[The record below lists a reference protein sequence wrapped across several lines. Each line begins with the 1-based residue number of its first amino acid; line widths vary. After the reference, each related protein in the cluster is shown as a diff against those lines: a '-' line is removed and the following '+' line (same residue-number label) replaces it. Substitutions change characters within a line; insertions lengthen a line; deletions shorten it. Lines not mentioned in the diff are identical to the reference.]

1 MAGKGGLLA
10 RRSRMGYVYIM
21 PWIVGFIAF
30 QAFPILYSFYISLHK
45 WDMLSKPKFI
55 GWANYQSLLT
65 DPRFMISIRN
75 TFLFMLFSMGLG
87 ISLGLFIAALL
98 AENLKGSRFYR
109 TVFYLPNL
117 VVPVAFG
124 MMMRP
129 IFGGLDYGLINIILA
144 LFGFEGVRW
153 LENPSTA
160 IWVVITTNFWFI
172 GACMIIFLAGIK
184 SISRTYYE
192 AAEIDG
198 AGWFRR
204 LFNITIPLLGP
215 VIFFQTITGLIY
227 ALQIFDIPVAMA
239 NIGGSLYTT
248 MGINDSLGT
257 LIYYL
262 YLLGF
267 RNWKMGRAS
276 AVGWVV
282 FGIGLFFTF
291 IILKFLKKS
300 WKTQEA
306 NQM

>member
-1 MAGKGGLLA
+1 MTRKGGLLT
-10 RRSRMGYVYIM
+10 RRNRMGYVYIL
-21 PWIVGFIAF
+21 PWIIGFTAF

-45 WDMLSKPKFI
+45 WDMLSKPKLI
-55 GWANYQSLLT
+55 GWANYQSLLN
-65 DPRFMISIRN
+65 DPRFIISIRN

-98 AENLKGSRFYR
+98 AENLKGNRFYR

-129 IFGGLDYGLINIILA
+129 IFGGFDYGLINIVLS

-153 LENPSTA
+153 LDNPATA
-160 IWVVITTNFWFI
+160 IWVVIITNFWFI

-215 VIFFQTITGLIY
+215 ILFFQTITGLIY
-227 ALQIFDIPVAMA
+227 ALQIFDIPVAMG
-239 NIGGSLYTT
+239 NLGGSQHTT

-267 RNWKMGRAS
+267 RNWNMGKAS

-282 FGIGLFFTF
+282 FGIGLVFTF
-291 IILKFLKKS
+291 IILKVLKRS

-306 NQM
+306 NQI

>member
-1 MAGKGGLLA
+1 MAGKGQLLK
-10 RRSRMGYVYIM
+10 RQNRMGYVYIL
-21 PWIVGFIAF
+21 PWIIGFLAF
-30 QAFPILYSFYISLHK
+30 QAFPIIYSFFISLHK
-45 WDMLSKPKFI
+45 WDMLTKPRFI

-65 DPRFMISIRN
+65 DPRFIISIRN

-98 AENLKGSRFYR
+98 AENLKGSRVYR
-109 TVFYLPNL
+109 TIFYLPNL

-129 IFGGLDYGLINIILA
+129 IFGGLDYGLINIILD
-144 LFGFEGVRW
+144 LLGLEGVRW
-153 LENPSTA
+153 LDNQSTA
-160 IWVVITTNFWFI
+160 IWVVIITNFWFI

-184 SISRTYYE
+184 SISKTYYE

-198 AGWFRR
+198 QDGGAVCSVLPFLYWGR
-204 LFNITIPLLGP
+204 LF
-215 VIFFQTITGLIY
+215 FSTITGLIY
-227 ALQIFDIPVAMA
+227 ALQIFDIPVALA
-239 NIGGSLYTT
+239 NIGGSLHTT

-267 RNWKMGRAS
+267 RNWNMGKAS

-282 FGIGLFFTF
+282 FGIGLIFTGV
-291 IILKFLKKS
+291 ILKILRRS
-300 WKTQEA
+300 WKTKEA
-306 NQM
+306 N

>member
-1 MAGKGGLLA
+1 MANQGHLLA
-10 RRSRMGYVYIM
+10 KRNQMGYLYTL
-21 PWIVGFIAF
+21 PWIIGFLSF
-30 QAFPILYSFYISLHK
+30 QAFPIIYSFFISLHK
-45 WDMLSKPKFI
+45 WDMLSNPRFV

-65 DPRFMISIRN
+65 DPRFLISTQN
-75 TFLFMLFSMGLG
+75 TFLFMVFSMGLG

-98 AENLKGSRFYR
+98 AEKLKGSNMYR
-109 TVFYLPNL
+109 TIFYLPNL

-129 IFGGLDYGLINIILA
+129 IFGGLDYGLINIVLS
-144 LFGFEGVRW
+144 LFGLKGFRW
-153 LENPSTA
+153 LDNQSTG
-160 IWVVITTNFWFI
+160 IWVVIITNFWFI

-215 VIFFQTITGLIY
+215 VIFFQTVTGLIY
-227 ALQIFDIPVAMA
+227 ALQIFDIPIAMA
-239 NIGGSLYTT
+239 NLGGSLYTT
-248 MGINDSLGT
+248 MGVNDALAT

-267 RNWKMGRAS
+267 RNWNMGKAS

-282 FGIGLFFTF
+282 FGIGLCFTF
-291 IILKFLKKS
+291 IILKVLRKS
-300 WKTQEA
+300 WKTQDDSE
-306 NQM
+306 

>member
-1 MAGKGGLLA
+1 MVRKSQLLVK
-10 RRSRMGYVYIM
+10 RNRMGYVYII
-21 PWIVGFIAF
+21 PWIIGFLAF
-30 QAFPILYSFYISLHK
+30 QAFPIIYSFFISLHK

-65 DPRFMISIRN
+65 DPRFMIAIRN

-98 AENLKGSRFYR
+98 AENRKGSNFYR
-109 TVFYLPNL
+109 TIFYLPNL

-129 IFGGLDYGLINIILA
+129 IFGGLDYGLLNIVLA
-144 LFGFEGVRW
+144 LFGLKSFRW
-153 LENPSTA
+153 LDNQSTG
-160 IWVVITTNFWFI
+160 IWVVIITNFWFI

-204 LFNITIPLLGP
+204 LFNITIPLLRP

-239 NIGGSLYTT
+239 NMGGSLHTT
-248 MGINDSLGT
+248 MGINDALAT

-267 RNWKMGRAS
+267 RNWNMGKAS

-282 FGIGLFFTF
+282 FGIGLVFTLV
-291 IILKFLKKS
+291 ILKILRKS
-300 WKTQEA
+300 WKTQES
-306 NQM
+306 N

>member
-1 MAGKGGLLA
+1 MAGKDQLLK
-10 RRSRMGYVYIM
+10 RRNRMGYVYIL
-21 PWIVGFIAF
+21 PWIIGFLAF
-30 QAFPILYSFYISLHK
+30 QAFPIIYSFFISLHK
-45 WDMLSKPKFI
+45 WDMLTKPRFI

-65 DPRFMISIRN
+65 DPRFIISIRN

-98 AENLKGSRFYR
+98 AENLKGSRVYR
-109 TVFYLPNL
+109 TIFYLPNL

-144 LFGFEGVRW
+144 LLGLEGVRW
-153 LENPSTA
+153 LDNQSTA
-160 IWVVITTNFWFI
+160 IWVVIITNFWFI

-184 SISRTYYE
+184 SISKTYYE

-198 AGWFRR
+198 AGWWRR
-204 LFNITIPLLGP
+204 LFSITIPLLGP

-227 ALQIFDIPVAMA
+227 ALQIFDIPVALA
-239 NIGGSLYTT
+239 NIGGSLHTT

-267 RNWKMGRAS
+267 RNWNMGKAS

-282 FGIGLFFTF
+282 FGIGLIFTGV
-291 IILKFLKKS
+291 ILKILRRS
-300 WKTQEA
+300 WKTKEA
-306 NQM
+306 N